1 MAEVPVQ
8 EAAFTGFRV
17 VWERPWAAAIW
28 AGVGLV
34 TSVAFSSFIT
44 LTSGPAAMQLM
55 QMQQAGTLATAD
67 PVRTLGLLSQLLP
80 MYGVLLGFDLLF
92 YPVLTA
98 AMNRAVLRP
107 KEDGFGY
114 FRLGGDE
121 WRQLLLLL
129 IYAGLGL
136 GAYVVAIVFVV
147 IVAAVGVVAGGA
159 GAAGIIAVLIP
170 AMLIVGGI
178 CGAAVL
184 GVRLSLSSALTYATK
199 KVNPFGSWAL
209 TRGRFWPLL
218 GTYLLALFMALIVWL
233 LVSAVSV
240 AAAAIFGGGNP
251 FPTLFNPD
259 LTSPQSYF
267 VPARIAYLA
276 PTAMSSA
283 LLWPLLMTPAAT
295 IYRRLAPAH
304 GLPTGANGSISDVFA

>member
-1 MAEVPVQ
+1 MRGRPPSRRAADFRRDASAPRLTSGDDRLAEVPVQ

-44 LTSGPAAMQLM
+44 LTSGPAVMQLM

-147 IVAAVGVVAGGA
+147 I
-159 GAAGIIAVLIP
+159 
-170 AMLIVGGI
+170 
-178 CGAAVL
+178 AAVL